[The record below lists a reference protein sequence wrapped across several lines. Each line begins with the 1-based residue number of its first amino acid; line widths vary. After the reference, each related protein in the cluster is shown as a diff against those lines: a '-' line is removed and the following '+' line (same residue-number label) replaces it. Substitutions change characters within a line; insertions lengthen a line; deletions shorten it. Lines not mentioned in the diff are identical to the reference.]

1 MSYLIDFL
9 CVLGAIILSIGVF
22 LQFGL
27 GFALIVFGA
36 IMIKF
41 ALISAYVN
49 RGGYVSDDE
58 E

>member
-1 MSYLIDFL
+1 MKYVIDIL

-22 LQFGL
+22 LEFGL
-27 GFALIVFGA
+27 GFSLIVFGA
-36 IMIKF
+36 FMIKF